1 MAGFIAVHLWQSTLI
16 LAAAWLLALACR
28 RSAAAVRYWI
38 WFGASM
44 KFLIPLYVLQWLGER
59 IGRWLPGPEPVGRVF
74 IETASA
80 IFVPAFPNAVAN
92 PDGVWVHIQ
101 VIAAALWALG
111 ATALGV
117 RWFLQW
123 RSVRAVLSKASP
135 SSLELPAPVYITPS
149 DLAPGVFGVF
159 RPVVILPRT
168 VMSQLHQDQLQTVLA
183 HEACHI
189 QRGDN
194 LTAAMHRCVEVLFW
208 FHPLVWRIGAHLLRE
223 REAAC
228 DEAVIEAGHE
238 RLVYAQSILSV
249 CRLTVA
255 AQSATIAASTGGDL
269 KQRVSSIVSKQP
281 AQPIGQGRV
290 TVLFMAAT
298 LVCFVPFA
306 SGVIGGASRE
316 EFNSGS
322 IIFDAVNLKP
332 STPGSG
338 RRAEFD
344 FDTGRIVLQHVSLR
358 QLISLSYPRFI
369 VNGDPK
375 IIDRARYDIDV
386 RWRDAGVTSER
397 NVYRQLL
404 KRIVQTNFNVQVYV
418 DDRCEMECE

>member
-1 MAGFIAVHLWQSTLI
+1 MAEFIAVHLWQSTLI
-16 LAAAWLLALACR
+16 LVAAWLLTLVCR
-28 RSAAAVRYWI
+28 RSAAAIRYWI

-44 KFLIPLYVLQWLGER
+44 KFLIPLYVLQWMGER
-59 IGRWLPGPEPVGRVF
+59 IGRWVPGPEPVGPIF

-80 IFVPAFPNAVAN
+80 IFVPAFPDALAS

-111 ATALGV
+111 ATTLGV

-123 RSVRAVLSKASP
+123 RSVRAVLSKASL
-135 SSLELPAPVYITPS
+135 SSQELPAPVYVTSS

-168 VMSQLHQDQLQTVLA
+168 VTSELNQEQLRTVLA
-183 HEACHI
+183 HEVCHI
-189 QRGDN
+189 ERGDN
-194 LTAAMHRCVEVLFW
+194 LTAAIHRCVEVLFW
-208 FHPLVWRIGAHLLRE
+208 FHPLVWRIGANLLHE

-228 DEAVIEAGHE
+228 DESVIEEGHE
-238 RLVYAQSILSV
+238 RVVYAQSILNV

-255 AQSATIAASTGGDL
+255 AQSATVAASTGGDL
-269 KQRVSSIVSKQP
+269 KQRVSSIVSKQL
-281 AQPIGQGRV
+281 AQPIGQGRF

-298 LVCFVPFA
+298 LVYFVPFA
-306 SGVIGGASRE
+306 SGVIGGAIRE
-316 EFNSGS
+316 EFNSGP
-322 IIFDAVNLKP
+322 IVFDVVNLKP
-332 STPGSG
+332 SAPGSG
-338 RRAEFD
+338 RAEFD
-344 FDTGRIVLQHVSLR
+344 SDIGRIMLKHVSLR
-358 QLISLSYPRFI
+358 QLISRSYPWSI
-369 VNGDPK
+369 VNGDPQ

-386 RWRDAGVTSER
+386 RWRDAGATSER

-418 DDRCEMECE
+418 DDRCEMECG